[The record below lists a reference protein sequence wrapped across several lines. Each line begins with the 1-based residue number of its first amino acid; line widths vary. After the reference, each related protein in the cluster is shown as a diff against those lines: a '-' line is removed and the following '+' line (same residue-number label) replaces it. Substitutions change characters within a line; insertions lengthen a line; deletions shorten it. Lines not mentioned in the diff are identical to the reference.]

1 MKLLKTLLLR
11 YSVILIL
18 VPLFAFTLMH
28 KFYVSVTNI
37 QYSEEDN
44 SLQITSRIFIDDLE
58 NVLEERYG
66 VELQLDTEKESK
78 ETNFYVEKYMR
89 SKLVFKADGK
99 ERAFLFLGKKYDN
112 DLIVCYLE
120 IEDIDLPKLK
130 TIEVENDILTDMFEE
145 QQNIVHFRVNGKKK
159 SFVLVKGNNK
169 GMLNL

>member
-66 VELQLDTEKESK
+66 VELQLATEKESK

>member
-18 VPLFAFTLMH
+18 APLFAFTLMH

-66 VELQLDTEKESK
+66 VIMNLATEKESG
-78 ETNFYVEKYMR
+78 EANFY
-89 SKLVFKADGK
+89 
-99 ERAFLFLGKKYDN
+99 
-112 DLIVCYLE
+112 
-120 IEDIDLPKLK
+120 IE
-130 TIEVENDILTDMFEE
+130 
-145 QQNIVHFRVNGKKK
+145 K
-159 SFVLVKGNNK
+159 SF
-169 GMLNL
+169 